1 MSEKQ
6 KILIVDDAEMNRTI
20 LTGIMGDAYEYVE
33 AINGVEA
40 IEVLRNRSDIDLMLL
55 DIVMPELDGFGVL
68 TAMRQHHWMDE
79 IPVIVISAEN
89 TSTFIKR
96 AYDLGVVDYIN
107 RPFDAAVVQRRV
119 QNTLILYAKQKQLM
133 QLVEQQ
139 VYERE
144 KSNDIMM
151 NILSHVVEFR
161 NSESGSH
168 TLHIRVI
175 TDVLLRELERRTN
188 RYHLT
193 ESDISMIA
201 TASALHDIGKI
212 NIPESILNKP
222 GRLTEAEWQQMK
234 THTTI
239 GDDLLRDVPVR
250 QDEPLMKTAHEICR
264 WHHERW
270 DGGGYPDGLVGD
282 EIPISAQVVSVADVY
297 DVLTS
302 ERCYKKAYD
311 HDTALRMIFHGEC
324 GRFNPLLMECLSAAA
339 NHLKKTLGKSS
350 DLYDYR
356 HTAQRLTEELLK

>member
-1 MSEKQ
+1 
-6 KILIVDDAEMNRTI
+6 
-20 LTGIMGDAYEYVE
+20 
-33 AINGVEA
+33 
-40 IEVLRNRSDIDLMLL
+40 
-55 DIVMPELDGFGVL
+55 
-68 TAMRQHHWMDE
+68 
-79 IPVIVISAEN
+79 
-89 TSTFIKR
+89 
-96 AYDLGVVDYIN
+96 
-107 RPFDAAVVQRRV
+107 
-119 QNTLILYAKQKQLM
+119 
-133 QLVEQQ
+133 
-139 VYERE
+139 
-144 KSNDIMM
+144 
-151 NILSHVVEFR
+151 
-161 NSESGSH
+161 
-168 TLHIRVI
+168 
-175 TDVLLRELERRTN
+175 
-188 RYHLT
+188 
-193 ESDISMIA
+193 
-201 TASALHDIGKI
+201 
-212 NIPESILNKP
+212 
-222 GRLTEAEWQQMK
+222 MK